1 MAAAEKKIE
10 LRGVRVNNLK
20 NIDLE
25 IPHGQ
30 LVVVCGPSGSGKS
43 SLVTG
48 TLFCEGQRRYVET
61 FSPYARQFMDQVERP
76 AAERM
81 LGIPPAIGY
90 VSRPGRFGRRATIAS
105 TIEFLHH
112 LQLLFTRIAE
122 VICPKCERLVE
133 KHNPQSIADW
143 VESLATGNK
152 LQVGFLAGQEDRHS
166 VPELQGAG
174 FVRAIVGESTVALS
188 ELSSDRIRT
197 SPLVIV
203 DRFVAGKVDRQ
214 RLLDSLT
221 TAFDFGSGALVVLV
235 ESNSEADKGAIRQ
248 VDGGSW
254 IERRFFRELVC
265 PICFQRFAEPDLQR
279 LSDSSPLGACPKCEG
294 LGSVSEYDMAKIV
307 PDEEV
312 SIRDGAIAPWN
323 SPNYVHERDELLAL
337 APAYKI
343 PVDVPFKEL
352 SKAERQLIWDGV
364 PERKFGGLAGFFRWV
379 EKKRYKMHMRIF
391 AARWK
396 SFHECEQC
404 HGRRWR
410 EEALVYRVQGRHIA
424 DLTAMS
430 LASVSSFLQS
440 LLENADEPSASGH
453 AVSRGMLTGT
463 KSLSQ
468 KGSDPLCLSKGLTP
482 FAIGSK
488 PISHSGKLI
497 VRRLLEMTE
506 ALNGLGLGNLE
517 LNRPMQSLSGGEQQR
532 LMIGRL
538 LRSSLVNLVYVFD
551 EPTTG
556 LHPYDAEQIVQA
568 IQSLRDRHNTVVV
581 ADHSPQMI
589 ALGERVV
596 ELGPGAGDQGGTVVF
611 DGRVAELKKNKDSA
625 TGRLLATSKQALT
638 AVNRRVVG
646 QSRIRLLGCSGR
658 NLQNLDVDFPLGV
671 FCQVVGVS
679 GSGKATL
686 VRDTLYAAV
695 AHHFGDKSQ
704 KPLPVRKLTG
714 EDRVEGV
721 VLVDDTPLTR
731 SGRSNP
737 VTFIKSFDLI
747 RQLFAESEEART
759 QNLKAGHFSFNIAGG
774 RCEKCAG
781 EGFLTVDMHFLSDMR
796 VICDECQGAR
806 FRLNVLKAK
815 YRGKNIQ
822 EVLELTVQQA
832 FPFFR
837 GQKKIQV
844 ALKSLMD
851 AGLGYLRLG
860 QPLSTLSHGE
870 ERRLKLAQHLQS
882 TQRGKKLFVVIKP
895 TMGLHGSEIARLV
908 DCFDS
913 LLSVGHSV
921 VVVDNHPRLA
931 EYADWLIELGPGAGQ
946 DGGQVIFTGTPEEM
960 VDCERTVLGKWLNNK

>member
-1 MAAAEKKIE
+1 
-10 LRGVRVNNLK
+10 
-20 NIDLE
+20 
-25 IPHGQ
+25 
-30 LVVVCGPSGSGKS
+30 
-43 SLVTG
+43 
-48 TLFCEGQRRYVET
+48 
-61 FSPYARQFMDQVERP
+61 
-76 AAERM
+76 
-81 LGIPPAIGY
+81 
-90 VSRPGRFGRRATIAS
+90 
-105 TIEFLHH
+105 
-112 LQLLFTRIAE
+112 
-122 VICPKCERLVE
+122 
-133 KHNPQSIADW
+133 
-143 VESLATGNK
+143 
-152 LQVGFLAGQEDRHS
+152 
-166 VPELQGAG
+166 
-174 FVRAIVGESTVALS
+174 
-188 ELSSDRIRT
+188 
-197 SPLVIV
+197 
-203 DRFVAGKVDRQ
+203 
-214 RLLDSLT
+214 
-221 TAFDFGSGALVVLV
+221 
-235 ESNSEADKGAIRQ
+235 
-248 VDGGSW
+248 
-254 IERRFFRELVC
+254 
-265 PICFQRFAEPDLQR
+265 
-279 LSDSSPLGACPKCEG
+279 
-294 LGSVSEYDMAKIV
+294 
-307 PDEEV
+307 
-312 SIRDGAIAPWN
+312 
-323 SPNYVHERDELLAL
+323 
-337 APAYKI
+337 
-343 PVDVPFKEL
+343 
-352 SKAERQLIWDGV
+352 
-364 PERKFGGLAGFFRWV
+364 
-379 EKKRYKMHMRIF
+379 MRIF

-410 EEALVYRVQGRHIA
+410 EEALVYRVQGLHIA

-440 LLENADEPSASGH
+440 LVENVEKPTRESLRSSFDSS
-453 AVSRGMLTGT
+453 GT
-463 KSLSQ
+463 KL
-468 KGSDPLCLSKGLTP
+468 
-482 FAIGSK
+482 
-488 PISHSGKLI
+488 ISHSGKLI

-506 ALNGLGLGNLE
+506 SLNRLGLGNLE

-556 LHPYDAEQIVQA
+556 LHPYNAEQIVQA
-568 IQSLRDRHNTVVV
+568 IQNLRDRHNTVVV

-589 ALGERVV
+589 ALSERVV
-596 ELGPGAGDQGGTVVF
+596 ELGPGAGDQGGSIVF
-611 DGRVAELKKNKDSA
+611 DGHVSELKKNKDSA

-686 VRDTLYAAV
+686 VRDTLYAAI
-695 AHHFGDKSQ
+695 AHHFGDRTLKS
-704 KPLPVRKLTG
+704 LPFRKLTG

-747 RQLFAESEEART
+747 RQLFAESEEARI

-796 VICDECQGAR
+796 VVCDECQGAR
-806 FRLNVLKAK
+806 FRPNVLKAK

-822 EVLELTVQQA
+822 EVLEFTVQQA

-882 TQRGKKLFVVIKP
+882 GQKGKKLFVVIKP

-913 LLSVGHSV
+913 LLSVGHSI
-921 VVVDNHPRLA
+921 VVVDNHPQLA
-931 EYADWLIELGPGAGQ
+931 GYADWLIELGPGAGQ
-946 DGGQVIFTGTPEEM
+946 DGGQLTFTGTPEEM